1 MSSKPI
7 DNQGPTIL
15 AVCWIL
21 VLIPALI
28 VALRMYCK
36 VILNRGFGWDDMVI
50 SLALVLLLVYTALT
64 TRGVQMGVIGKH
76 VGDID
81 DPSKTP
87 EALKLIYIGMIICI
101 ISCVLSKTSFAI
113 TLLRIV
119 TRTWQKAIL
128 WFIIV
133 SMNVI
138 MWLCA
143 ICYLLQCKPAAALW
157 RSELM
162 PTADCWPTSIFQT
175 IALTAGGTNH
185 KNDPARADVLT
196 CFLAYSGCMDFILA
210 LLPWLVIWKLQMKR
224 REKLGIAIA
233 MSLGIFAAA
242 TAFIKTTKLTN
253 VSNVADYTY
262 ACSEI
267 LIWASAE
274 TGLTIF
280 AASIPSLR
288 VLFVRMSSSYNRSDE
303 PSSYA
308 YSSSAKKSRN
318 RRGLSGSRQRDPYYC
333 GDTIILPDRRD
344 DNSAKSILGSSGIKQ
359 TQEVLVTYDQG
370 PEENEQVADRIDIL
384 RSGSHR

>member
-119 TRTWQKAIL
+119 TRPWQKAIL

-143 ICYLLQCKPAAALW
+143 ICYLLQCRPAAALW

-162 PTADCWPTSIFQT
+162 STADCWPSSIFQT
-175 IALTAGGTNH
+175 IALTAG
-185 KNDPARADVLT
+185 
-196 CFLAYSGCMDFILA
+196 AYSGCMDFILA

-318 RRGLSGSRQRDPYYC
+318 RRGLTGSRQRDPYYC

>member
-1 MSSKPI
+1 MSSKGV
-7 DNQGPTIL
+7 DDQGPTIL

-36 VILNRGFGWDDMVI
+36 VMLNRGFGWDDLVI
-50 SLALVLLLVYTALT
+50 CLALVLLLVYTALT

-87 EALKLIYIGMIICI
+87 GALKLIYIGMIICI

-119 TRTWQKAIL
+119 TRPWQKAIL

-133 SMNVI
+133 SMNII

-157 RSELM
+157 NAELM
-162 PTADCWPTSIFQT
+162 PTADCWPSYIFQT
-175 IALTAGGTNH
+175 IALTAG
-185 KNDPARADVLT
+185 
-196 CFLAYSGCMDFILA
+196 AYSGCMDFILA
-210 LLPWLVIWKLQMKR
+210 LLPWLVIWKLQMRR

-288 VLFVRMSSSYNRSDE
+288 VLFVRMSSSYNHSDE

-308 YSSSAKKSRN
+308 YGSSAKKSRN
-318 RRGLSGSRQRDPYYC
+318 RRGLSGSRHRDPYYC
-333 GDTIILPDRRD
+333 GETITLPDRRD

-359 TQEVLVTYDQG
+359 TQEVTVTYDQG
-370 PEENEQVADRIDIL
+370 PEENEQVADRMGVL
-384 RSGSHR
+384 HSGSHR

>member
-1 MSSKPI
+1 MSSKAI

-36 VILNRGFGWDDMVI
+36 VMLNRGFGWDDMVI
-50 SLALVLLLVYTALT
+50 CLALVLLLVYTALT

-81 DPSKTP
+81 DPSQTP
-87 EALKLIYIGMIICI
+87 GALKLIYIGMIICI

-119 TRTWQKAIL
+119 TSTWQRAIL
-128 WFIIV
+128 WFIII
-133 SMNVI
+133 SMNII

-157 RSELM
+157 NAELM
-162 PTADCWPTSIFQT
+162 PTADCWPSYIFQT
-175 IALTAGGTNH
+175 IALTAG
-185 KNDPARADVLT
+185 D
-196 CFLAYSGCMDFILA
+196 
-210 LLPWLVIWKLQMKR
+210 
-224 REKLGIAIA
+224 
-233 MSLGIFAAA
+233 
-242 TAFIKTTKLTN
+242 
-253 VSNVADYTY
+253 

-288 VLFVRMSSSYNRSDE
+288 VLFVRISSSYNHSDE

-308 YSSSAKKSRN
+308 YSSSAKRSRN
-318 RRGLSGSRQRDPYYC
+318 RRGLAGSRQRDPYYC
-333 GDTIILPDRRD
+333 GETIILPDRRD

-359 TQEVLVTYDQG
+359 TQEVIVTYDQG
-370 PEENEQVADRIDIL
+370 PEENEQVADRLDVL
-384 RSGSHR
+384 RSESHR

>member
-1 MSSKPI
+1 
-7 DNQGPTIL
+7 
-15 AVCWIL
+15 
-21 VLIPALI
+21 
-28 VALRMYCK
+28 
-36 VILNRGFGWDDMVI
+36 
-50 SLALVLLLVYTALT
+50 
-64 TRGVQMGVIGKH
+64 MGVIGKH

-119 TRTWQKAIL
+119 TRPWQKAIL

-162 PTADCWPTSIFQT
+162 STADCWPSSIFQT

-185 KNDPARADVLT
+185 KNDPARADGLT

-233 MSLGIFAAA
+233 MSLGI
-242 TAFIKTTKLTN
+242 L
-253 VSNVADYTY
+253 
-262 ACSEI
+262 
-267 LIWASAE
+267 
-274 TGLTIF
+274 
-280 AASIPSLR
+280 
-288 VLFVRMSSSYNRSDE
+288 
-303 PSSYA
+303 
-308 YSSSAKKSRN
+308 
-318 RRGLSGSRQRDPYYC
+318 
-333 GDTIILPDRRD
+333 
-344 DNSAKSILGSSGIKQ
+344 
-359 TQEVLVTYDQG
+359 
-370 PEENEQVADRIDIL
+370 
-384 RSGSHR
+384 